1 MGAQRFITGNSKDF
15 DRSITEIDVTCPADL
30 PDPAG

>member
-15 DRSITEIDVTCPADL
+15 GKSIAEIDIVFPSDL
-30 PDPAG
+30 PDPA